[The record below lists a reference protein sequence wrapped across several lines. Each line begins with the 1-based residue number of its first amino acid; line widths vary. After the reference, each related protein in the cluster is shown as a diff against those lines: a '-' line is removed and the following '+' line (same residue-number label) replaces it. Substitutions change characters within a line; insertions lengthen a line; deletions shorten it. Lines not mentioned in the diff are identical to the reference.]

1 MNIKT
6 VLFIIFVRFFPLVT
20 FCVLPSPPIIV
31 TFVAACHYNCQYYFS
46 YFRLSNN
53 PYLYHFF
60 DWVGFCY
67 IIITVILVKFVHY
80 RLPSQMI
87 SFYRS
92 RWRIFFYFNQVL
104 ILKCSWLYFLDII
117 WLLWWGLCMWLIL
130 LIYQRIKPGK
140 NLLYIWVFI
149 LFGLFSP
156 VRSSLER

>member
-60 DWVGFCY
+60 DWVGFYY

-92 RWRIFFYFNQVL
+92 RWRIFFLFQSSFDL
-104 ILKCSWLYFLDII
+104 EM
-117 WLLWWGLCMWLIL
+117 LLVIL
-130 LIYQRIKPGK
+130 LRHH
-140 NLLYIWVFI
+140 LLYLWVFI